1 MKIKNL
7 QFFKDKF
14 NSNEKDIYFKSCKIR
29 ILLQIIKM
37 DSNENNI

>member
-14 NSNEKDIYFKSCKIR
+14 NSNEKDIYFN
-29 ILLQIIKM
+29 ILQNK
-37 DSNENNI
+37 NIVIDYKNGF